1 MRTHYH
7 GLFWFLVATGLSITS
22 HVVGV
27 SMAQVT
33 IGLMRALSDFALQV
47 REHDLQHVPYYNA
60 VTFPGT
66 TLIVLA
72 YWWPVIR
79 YSLSGYAGTAP
90 AVVQRRVL
98 SAPLVTGLLTFAP
111 WLLGSTYFISITVY
125 HFGRWSPELISQ
137 HVFSPLVAG
146 FLASTTTYLMVEWIT
161 RAQFVPRVFSDGK
174 ISAVTSAVS
183 LGVRA
188 RLFVLMIA
196 VGFTPLFTMLGLVTA
211 AEDRAAAGRA
221 IEEVLAVL
229 ASASRGMFVFYVVL
243 GIGLTLLLA
252 RSLARPLAR
261 MAATLRQVQAGDL
274 GARIDVT
281 SDDEVGVLEEGVNSL
296 VATLREKERIM
307 QTFGRVVEP
316 SVRDYL
322 LAGNVKLG
330 GEIRTA
336 SVLFAD
342 LRSFTSLAE
351 QSSPEEIV
359 ATLNRFFTM
368 MNGWVRACGG
378 FVDKFIGDAMLVVF
392 GLFEDATDHDAAK
405 SAAAALRSAV
415 GMRDRLAELNAE
427 RHAAGDA
434 PLAISIGIHT
444 GEVLAGTIGAEDRHE
459 YTVIGDTVNVAA
471 RLQQLCKEL
480 GRDLLVSGESFEL
493 ARAGGFDQNA
503 VGCGT
508 VRLRGRSREVRVFAP
523 S

>member
-1 MRTHYH
+1 
-7 GLFWFLVATGLSITS
+7 
-22 HVVGV
+22 
-27 SMAQVT
+27 MAQVT
-33 IGLMRALSDFALQV
+33 IGLMQGISDFALEV
-47 REHDLQHVPYYNA
+47 HAYDRQHVGYVRA
-60 VTFPGT
+60 VAFPGT
-66 TLIVLA
+66 TVIVLA

-79 YSLSGYAGTAP
+79 YSLTGYEGAAP

-98 SAPLVTGLLTFAP
+98 SAPLVTGVLTFAP
-111 WLLGSTYFISITVY
+111 WLLSSIYFISITVY

-161 RAQFVPRVFSDGK
+161 RAQFVPRVFPDGE
-174 ISAVTSAVS
+174 ISVVTSAMS

-221 IEEVLAVL
+221 TEELLAVL

-243 GIGLTLLLA
+243 GVGLTLLLA

-274 GARIDVT
+274 RARIDVT
-281 SDDEVGVLEEGVNSL
+281 SDDEVGVLEEGVNAL

-307 QTFGRVVEP
+307 QTFGRVVDP
-316 SVRDYL
+316 SVRDHL
-322 LAGNVKLG
+322 LSGSLKPG

-351 QSSPEEIV
+351 QSSPEDIV
-359 ATLNRFFTM
+359 ATLNRFFTTM
-368 MNGWVRACGG
+368 SGRVRACGG
-378 FVDKFIGDAMLVVF
+378 FVDKFMGDAMLVVF
-392 GLFEDATDHDAAK
+392 GLFGDATDHDEAQ

-415 GMRDRLAELNAE
+415 GMRNRLTELNAE
-427 RHAAGDA
+427 RQAAGDA

-444 GEVLAGTIGAEDRHE
+444 GKVLAGTIGAEDRHE

-480 GRDLLVSGESFEL
+480 GRDLLVSGESLEL
-493 ARAGGFDQNA
+493 ARAAGFDGNA
-503 VGCGT
+503 VGCGS
-508 VRLRGRSREVRVFAP
+508 VRLRGRRREVRVFAP